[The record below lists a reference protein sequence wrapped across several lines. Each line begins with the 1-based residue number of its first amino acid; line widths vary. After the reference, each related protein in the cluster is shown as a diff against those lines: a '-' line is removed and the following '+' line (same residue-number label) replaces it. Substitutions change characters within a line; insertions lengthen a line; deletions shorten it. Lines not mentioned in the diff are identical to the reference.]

1 MKQHITVE
9 QLFEL
14 QDYTLAEVMDEEFQN
29 AVRDINCNPYMS
41 DTEKDNLIEVL
52 AEQVTIG
59 KMIEI
64 LSSKY
69 DVVDYSDNREFGMG
83 YTVSCITFDSYDWC
97 DDEHRE
103 YIANELCD
111 ALWEAVKEVLKGE

>member
-14 QDYTLAEVMDEEFQN
+14 QDYKLAEVMDEEFQN
-29 AVRDINCNPYMS
+29 AVRNLNCNPYMS

-64 LSSKY
+64 LSNFVY
-69 DVVDYSDNREFGMG
+69 DIEMFQGHGYWDTIVRITTDNGKK
-83 YTVSCITFDSYDWC
+83 
-97 DDEHRE
+97 E
-103 YIANELCD
+103 YKSEWLCD
-111 ALWEAVKEVLKGE
+111 ALWEAVKEVL